1 MNTATSIQGKIAKRS
16 LLKRGL
22 LSCGIASSVL
32 YAAMLILVPMQW
44 DDYSS
49 ASQTVS
55 ELSAI
60 DAPTRALWV
69 PPGMAYTLLMAI
81 FGFGILQSAEENRYL
96 KIVGTVII
104 IYGLIG
110 IFWPPMHLREVLAV
124 NGPTLTDTLHIVWTI
139 ATVLL
144 MPLAIG
150 FGSMAF
156 GKWFRVYSIVTI
168 LILFSFGILTGI
180 DAPRVQA
187 NLPTPMAGIWERI
200 NIGVFLLWV
209 SAFSLVLLREKN
221 EVSYK
226 T

>member
-1 MNTATSIQGKIAKRS
+1 MMNTATSIQGKIAKRS
-16 LLKRGL
+16 LLKGGL

-32 YAAMLILVPMQW
+32 YAAMLILIPMQW

-60 DAPTRALWV
+60 DAPTRTLWV
-69 PPGMAYTLLMAI
+69 LPGMAYTMLMAI

-110 IFWPPMHLREVLAV
+110 IFWPPMHLREALAV
-124 NGPTLTDTLHIVWTI
+124 YGPTMTDTLHIVWTI

-144 MPLAIG
+144 MLLGIG

-156 GKWFRVYSIVTI
+156 GKRFRIYSIVTI
-168 LILFSFGILTGI
+168 LVLTSFGILTAI
-180 DAPRVQA
+180 AAPRVQA

-200 NIGVFLLWV
+200 NISVFLLWV
-209 SAFSLVLLREKN
+209 SALALMLLHEK
-221 EVSYK
+221 K
-226 T
+226 

>member
-1 MNTATSIQGKIAKRS
+1 MNTTFIPAKIAKRS

-22 LSCGIASSVL
+22 LSCGIASSAL

-55 ELSAI
+55 ERSAI

-69 PPGMAYTLLMAI
+69 LPGMAYTLLMVM
-81 FGFGILQSAEENRYL
+81 FGFGIYKSVEENRYL

-110 IFWPPMHLREVLAV
+110 IFWSPMHLREMLAV
-124 NGPTLTDTLHIVWTI
+124 NRPILTDTLHIVWTI

-144 MPLAIG
+144 MLLAIW
-150 FGSMAF
+150 FG
-156 GKWFRVYSIVTI
+156 
-168 LILFSFGILTGI
+168 
-180 DAPRVQA
+180 
-187 NLPTPMAGIWERI
+187 
-200 NIGVFLLWV
+200 
-209 SAFSLVLLREKN
+209 
-221 EVSYK
+221 
-226 T
+226 

>member
-1 MNTATSIQGKIAKRS
+1 MFIEKR
-16 LLKRGL
+16 L
-22 LSCGIASSVL
+22 LSCGIISSVL
-32 YAAMLILVPMQW
+32 YTAMLVFIPMQW
-44 DDYSS
+44 NDYSS

-60 DAPTRALWV
+60 GAPTRTLWIL
-69 PPGMAYTLLMAI
+69 PGMAYTMLMAI

-144 MPLAIG
+144 MLLAIG

-156 GKWFRVYSIVTI
+156 GKWFRAYSIVTI

-209 SAFSLVLLREKN
+209 SAFSLVLLREKRG
-221 EVSYK
+221 
-226 T
+226 

>member
-1 MNTATSIQGKIAKRS
+1 MNTTTSIQGKIAKRS

-69 PPGMAYTLLMAI
+69 LPGMAYTLLMAI
-81 FGFGILQSAEENRYL
+81 FGFGIQKSANGNRPL
-96 KIVGTVII
+96 KIVGTIII

-144 MPLAIG
+144 MLLAIG

-221 EVSYK
+221 EASYK